1 MDKELTQL
9 VERLHRIFPNVKVHY
24 EGEMFNSSEDYEDFA
39 PPREL
44 DWFEVIERLKKEGL
58 EIANRKDNKR
68 TKCHC
73 GKPIDFSNPDCAAFS
88 LCNDCQMDS

>member
-1 MDKELTQL
+1 MDKELKQL
-9 VERLHRIFPNVKVHY
+9 VERLHRIFPNTTINY
-24 EGEMFNSSEDYEDFA
+24 EGEIFNSSEDYEDFA

-58 EIANRKDNKR
+58 EIANRKENKR

-73 GKPIDFSNPDCAAFS
+73 GKPINFSNPDCAAFS